1 MLANHFQRIG
11 KNEKAKEIFQ
21 KILILDPKDAQA
33 NIALASSN
41 NREESNAIFLSTLK
55 PIFQQEDV
63 DIDLKIKEM
72 IPYIQKVANTGNK
85 KLADAVIELAQI
97 LTDVHPNN
105 AKSFSV
111 YGDLLNHSERPKE
124 ALVKYM
130 QTLKLDNSVFTVWE
144 QVMYLN
150 LELNDF
156 DALLKTSNEALD
168 LFPNKAK
175 AYYLN
180 GIANS
185 EKRNYTDAIDGFL
198 ARKLQIT
205 SPRGSQLDSF
215 GDQITL
221 VIGLIGLFYF
231 ENNFM
236 KSNLVLI
243 IIAFIPYIIQMAVA
257 CSKYGKATAFH
268 TYLAKL
274 SAIIQSA
281 FILWSLF
288 FSPEY
293 SLFYI
298 MIAVGLLET
307 FEEITLI
314 FRYDEWASDVK
325 GIYWAY
331 KDKRRLKKYTK

>member
-1 MLANHFQRIG
+1 MLTF
-11 KNEKAKEIFQ
+11 KNF
-21 KILILDPKDAQA
+21 
-33 NIALASSN
+33 NIADWFSFY
-41 NREESNAIFLSTLK
+41 RIFAAPILLSLIWFDQK
-55 PIFQQEDV
+55 LIF
-63 DIDLKIKEM
+63 
-72 IPYIQKVANTGNK
+72 TW
-85 KLADAVIELAQI
+85 
-97 LTDVHPNN
+97 
-105 AKSFSV
+105 F
-111 YGDLLNHSERPKE
+111 LLIS
-124 ALVKYM
+124 Y
-130 QTLKLDNSVFTVWE
+130 S
-144 QVMYLN
+144 
-150 LELNDF
+150 
-156 DALLKTSNEALD
+156 
-168 LFPNKAK
+168 
-175 AYYLN
+175 
-180 GIANS
+180 
-185 EKRNYTDAIDGFL
+185 TDAIDGFL
-198 ARKLQIT
+198 ARKLKIT

-257 CSKYGKATAFH
+257 YSKYGKATAFH

-314 FRYDEWASDVK
+314 FMYDEWASDVK